1 MIWLKNIKTTYLK
14 KKHKIIKQ
22 QHIGSPTFQIVDM
35 GYELELV

>member
-1 MIWLKNIKTTYLK
+1 LIKKHQDNLFK
-14 KKHKIIKQ
+14 KKIIRR